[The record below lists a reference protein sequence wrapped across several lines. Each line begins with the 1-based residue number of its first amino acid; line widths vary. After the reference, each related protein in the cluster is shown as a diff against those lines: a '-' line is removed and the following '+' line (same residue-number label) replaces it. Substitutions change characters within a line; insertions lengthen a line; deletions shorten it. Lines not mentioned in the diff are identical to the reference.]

1 LHSEEARTF
10 FGLPDLKPMQAEL
23 LDQLKDRL
31 RKSMQAL
38 GPEAMA
44 RKWFSPMEMLEKM
57 QDMFLGDEVAAE
69 VGPKRRG
76 PAPGSKAATNQAQRI
91 ATASR
96 TGTAC
101 GLRGVRTSSAP
112 PRARRA

>member
-1 LHSEEARTF
+1 
-10 FGLPDLKPMQAEL
+10 MQAEL

-38 GPEAMA
+38 DPEAMA

-76 PAPGSKAATNQAQRI
+76 PAPESRAATNQAERL
-91 ATASR
+91 ASASR

-101 GLRGVRTSSAP
+101 VLRAVRTSSAP
-112 PRARRA
+112 PRVHPA